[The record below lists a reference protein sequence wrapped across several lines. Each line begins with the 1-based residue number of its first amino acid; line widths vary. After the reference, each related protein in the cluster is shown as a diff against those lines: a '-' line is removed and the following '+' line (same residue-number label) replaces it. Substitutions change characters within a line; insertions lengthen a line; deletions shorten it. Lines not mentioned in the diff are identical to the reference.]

1 VAILLA
7 ALLLV
12 SSVLAASPA
21 LHHRLHRHSS
31 QDSHP
36 CAVTMLEK
44 QQVLLEAGPVIFL
57 VFEFGVVRAGPQ
69 RASAALPC
77 APMPFICTRGPPFR
91 LG

>member
-7 ALLLV
+7 VLMLF

-21 LHHRLHRHSS
+21 LHHRLHSHSS

-36 CAVTMLEK
+36 CAVTMLQK

-57 VFEFGVVRAGPQ
+57 VCEFGVVRSTPLP
-69 RASAALPC
+69 ASAALPG
-77 APMPFICTRGPPFR
+77 APMPFICTRGPPSW
-91 LG
+91 LS